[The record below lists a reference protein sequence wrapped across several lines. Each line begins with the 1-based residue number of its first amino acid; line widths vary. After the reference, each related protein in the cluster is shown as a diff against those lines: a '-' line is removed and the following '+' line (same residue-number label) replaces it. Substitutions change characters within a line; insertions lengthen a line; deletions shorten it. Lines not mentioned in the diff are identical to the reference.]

1 VSDSFLVQSRR
12 QLQLQ
17 HYMWHAASLGSVD
30 SLDQSWA
37 KMSSCLDYDPLSSD
51 EFDCHEAAAASDD
64 HDCGFQSSRR
74 LSSSALPGPFY
85 LARLASVE
93 ATTTSCTDQSE
104 SHANTPP
111 SAETQSTQGNRNSES
126 SPYSQELFLG
136 RNYSR
141 SMDSRSDGMSMS
153 ATPKFIAV
161 TCPGPAPQ
169 LARGLSDNSGVMAYK
184 AGDGSS
190 GLAGESL
197 PTL

>member
-1 VSDSFLVQSRR
+1 M
-12 QLQLQ
+12 Q
-17 HYMWHAASLGSVD
+17 HYMWQAASLGSVD
-30 SLDQSWA
+30 SLDQSCA
-37 KMSSCLDYDPLSSD
+37 KMCSNMDYDPLSSD
-51 EFDCHEAAAASDD
+51 QFDCHEAAAASDD

-74 LSSSALPGPFY
+74 SSSNALPGPFY

-104 SHANTPP
+104 SHASTPP

-126 SPYSQELFLG
+126 SPYSHQLFFG
-136 RNYSR
+136 SNYSG

-161 TCPGPAPQ
+161 TRPGPAP
-169 LARGLSDNSGVMAYK
+169 LLERGLSDNTAALAYK

-197 PTL
+197 STV